1 MMLAAMVAMVL
12 LVAAPAMADTV
23 LRGTAVINQSNEGD
37 QVAINRAEQDADARQ
52 FQYNPGGDA
61 TDDDSVNI
69 EDVEIDFGFRGNGL
83 QPFDID
89 IEGDVDISD
98 DETGGAGGTGSQ
110 YQYQN
115 QRQVQEAT
123 ATGPTFDA
131 DQTQYTR
138 NVVAF

>member
-37 QVAINRAEQDADARQ
+37 QVAINRAEQDATASQ
-52 FQYNPGGDA
+52 YQYNPGGDA
-61 TDDDSVNI
+61 TDDDSAQYEDI
-69 EDVEIDFGFRGNGL
+69 EIEGNSLQGDEIE
-83 QPFDID
+83 
-89 IEGDVDISD
+89 IEGDVDESD